1 MSQVTTLVASVL
13 IARELGPGAFGAYAF
28 CLALAM
34 VVSDIPGSG
43 LDMSAVRVSAGTWAR
58 SPGRARSA
66 LAVTAST
73 KAGFGLS
80 VAAFG
85 LLAGDWLAADA
96 LGQPHL
102 ALPLKIAAL
111 AALPLGLNE
120 SMLAILQ
127 TQERFGRMLAL
138 QVAIAAFKLV
148 PVIALIAAGALTL
161 DRALAVF
168 LLVAY
173 GSSCVS
179 GLAAW
184 QVARGPLKDGLAA
197 AHELF
202 ALGRWLI
209 PATVLGA
216 VITNLDVVALTHLA
230 GPEATGLYSS
240 ARNLAVPIGVVGAAV
255 GTVLLPRLGRMQGE
269 GPIGSH
275 VRNLMLRIACV
286 TALVE
291 LVILFLA
298 PILIPVVY
306 GSEYA
311 SAVPI
316 FQVLALAYGLQV
328 AAWPLVAAL
337 ITMDRPDVVA
347 KVAICVLGLMVIGYA
362 WATPTFGAL
371 GTAGVLLA
379 GCVVGLAFYWRIASR
394 LLRTERSGSRV
405 EAVLI
410 PATGN

>member
-1 MSQVTTLVASVL
+1 VVDIPLQRATERVLLTAPRWRALASRAAELAGGASACAVALATGQVFGARLLSQVTTLVASVL

-184 QVARGPLKDGLAA
+184 QVAR
-197 AHELF
+197 AH
-202 ALGRWLI
+202 
-209 PATVLGA
+209 
-216 VITNLDVVALTHLA
+216 
-230 GPEATGLYSS
+230 
-240 ARNLAVPIGVVGAAV
+240 
-255 GTVLLPRLGRMQGE
+255 
-269 GPIGSH
+269 
-275 VRNLMLRIACV
+275 
-286 TALVE
+286 
-291 LVILFLA
+291 
-298 PILIPVVY
+298 
-306 GSEYA
+306 
-311 SAVPI
+311 
-316 FQVLALAYGLQV
+316 
-328 AAWPLVAAL
+328 
-337 ITMDRPDVVA
+337 
-347 KVAICVLGLMVIGYA
+347 
-362 WATPTFGAL
+362 
-371 GTAGVLLA
+371 
-379 GCVVGLAFYWRIASR
+379 
-394 LLRTERSGSRV
+394 
-405 EAVLI
+405 
-410 PATGN
+410 